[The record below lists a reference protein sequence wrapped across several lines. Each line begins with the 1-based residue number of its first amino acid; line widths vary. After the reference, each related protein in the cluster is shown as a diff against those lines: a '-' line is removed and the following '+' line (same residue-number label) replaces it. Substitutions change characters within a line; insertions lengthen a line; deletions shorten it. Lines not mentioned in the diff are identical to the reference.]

1 MHHSMILTTLP
12 IIFITHFVS
21 LFLSDPKSTAIALAC
36 FLHVKIRSKIQRK
49 TTATNSKWMSLEI
62 DHIELFDDI
71 MQPTRV
77 RMQERPSHVR
87 RIDKHRRVRGE

>member
-36 FLHVKIRSKIQRK
+36 FLHVKLRSKDSEQD
-49 TTATNSKWMSLEI
+49 NGYEQQLDVS
-62 DHIELFDDI
+62 
-71 MQPTRV
+71 
-77 RMQERPSHVR
+77 
-87 RIDKHRRVRGE
+87 